1 MTVLIE
7 NFLVINL
14 SDLYVSNLFSFKK
27 TALFQWHRVK
37 RTRTIYSAIQ
47 SINSF

>member
-1 MTVLIE
+1 MTILIE

-14 SDLYVSNLFSFKK
+14 PDRYVCNLFSFKK
-27 TALFQWHRVK
+27 AVLFQWHRVK
-37 RTRTIYSAIQ
+37 RTGTVYSAIQ